1 MAPRTDTER
10 RTGRD
15 LDRRPRRARVGV
27 HDDFFESGG
36 HSLRATQLLSRIRV
50 AFAVELGL
58 REVFDAGTIEQRLD
72 QRSAAPE
79 LRGRRAA

>member
-1 MAPRTDTER
+1 MAEIWTDVLAVPE
-10 RTGRD
+10 
-15 LDRRPRRARVGV
+15 LGV

-58 REVFDAGTIEQRLD
+58 REVFDAGTIEQLSTRVDELV
-72 QRSAAPE
+72 AA
-79 LRGRRAA
+79 GRDERAPVD